1 MDQVSR
7 IGRAELDGTTP
18 DTPALLQFF
27 DHIVLGSTNEAVWR
41 CETTHLLDQY
51 GQPSFAVR
59 LDLDPHAGNVLG
71 RVPGGGTRNH
81 LVELHDRSVPA
92 LEAAAR
98 RLLKCGTESRAHY
111 GTVLREL
118 PLSHR
123 SNSIGASLLTNCLPV
138 TWAEKGCAFQRVAD
152 TTGANGV
159 FFGAITLA
167 APATILELTL
177 AAYFPAL
184 PLFDEARGAE
194 DGLRYALGR
203 SWSEV
208 SITRVGQTVF
218 WTARQPRRLG

>member
-18 DTPALLQFF
+18 DTPARLHFF
-27 DHIVLGSTNEAVWR
+27 DHIVLGINDEAVWR
-41 CETTHLLDQY
+41 CETTHLLDQH

-71 RVPGGGTRNH
+71 RVPVGGDRNR
-81 LVELHDRSVPA
+81 LVELGDRSAPS
-92 LEAAAR
+92 LDAAAR
-98 RLLKCGTESRAHY
+98 RLLKRGTESRAHY

-123 SNSIGASLLTNCLPV
+123 SNSIAASLLTNCLPV

-159 FFGAITLA
+159 FFGAITLT
-167 APATILELTL
+167 APSTILDLTL

-184 PLFDEARGAE
+184 PLFDEARSAE

-203 SWSEV
+203 AWSAV